1 MGIRHCIDNYV
12 PGVLGFA
19 ELPELISLL
28 APRPLFIASG
38 KQDPIFPIQGVEN
51 AVDYLER
58 VYAQAGVSERLGVHL
73 YEGVHEVNG
82 SQAYPW
88 LVEVLRRGK

>member
-12 PGVLGFA
+12 PGVLEFA
-19 ELPELISLL
+19 ELPEVIGSL
-28 APRPLFIASG
+28 APHPLFIASG
-38 KQDPIFPIQGVEN
+38 KQDPIFPIQGVEK
-51 AVDYLER
+51 AVAYLEQ
-58 VYAQAGVSERLGVHL
+58 VYEKAGVRERLGVHL

-88 LVEVLRRGK
+88 LVEVLRGGK